1 MRTFQNPAQF
11 TFTNHFGGP
20 HFNQSLVKSRIA
32 MMNKRQ
38 SKWKA
43 IGKYGAFI
51 AVIWVCAAFTKPYQ
65 AEVAAEIVKKVP
77 ELKAVLEPTSASLP
91 TLNDFTFEAP
101 PKPVS
106 ATKYVIYKDNK
117 LYWVVTPKV
126 TFKDFAAI
134 QLEFQK
140 SGGKFFV
147 KQMKYDPLG
156 FYLSE
161 ISIKTSYLKGRG
173 GCATDDLKAVDKPIS
188 AFGGWIQAGNETCG
202 ISDNSWDPIFDKI
215 VEQDNKAIEKWM
227 NDRQSEYGKAK
238 EEEKRQ
244 EEHALLENIRR
255 EFYKNPLKA
264 HNGFTEFGQDAL
276 HYIFQS
282 GARNRVYF
290 GSQGEFRVE
299 NFYKTSDFIIDNQ
312 VSTLEQAEQLTFD
325 KIRTVAFSVV
335 YTNSTR
341 QSNRTTVA
349 IATHHPDKL

>member
-1 MRTFQNPAQF
+1 
-11 TFTNHFGGP
+11 
-20 HFNQSLVKSRIA
+20 
-32 MMNKRQ
+32 MMNRKK
-38 SKWKA
+38 SKWLGV
-43 IGKYGAFI
+43 GKYGLFI
-51 AVIWVCAAFTKPYQ
+51 GMLWLCAAFTKPYR
-65 AEVAAEIVKKVP
+65 AKVAAKIVEKVP
-77 ELKAVLEPTSASLP
+77 ELKAVLETTSASLP
-91 TLNDFTFEAP
+91 TLNDFVFETP
-101 PKPVS
+101 PKPIS

-126 TFKDFAAI
+126 TFKDFTAI

-161 ISIKTSYLKGRG
+161 ISIKTSFLKGG
-173 GCATDDLKAVDKPIS
+173 GSGATDDLKAVDKPIS
-188 AFGGWIQAGNETCG
+188 AFGGWIQAGDKSLG
-202 ISDNSWDPIFDKI
+202 ISDNSWDPIFNKI
-215 VEQDNKAIEKWM
+215 VEQDKNVVEKWII
-227 NDRQSEYGKAK
+227 DHQSEYGKAK

-244 EEHALLENIRR
+244 EEHALLENVRR

-276 HYIFQS
+276 QYIFQS

-290 GSQGEFRVE
+290 GSKGEFRVE

-312 VSTLEQAEQLTFD
+312 ASTLEQAEQLTFD
-325 KIRTVAFSVV
+325 KIRTIAFYVV

-349 IATHHPDKL
+349 IVTHPSKKQ